1 MTQSTGKRLLE
12 YALTAKKTFIA
23 ALLLLSIGVA
33 AELAGP
39 FIAKSMIDNHMLAIE
54 KPYFSTTS
62 PDKAAEYNNSLY
74 KRGDR
79 FEPGETKG
87 QEIRVL
93 QAGRSFYFINEAVTQ
108 PDGERK
114 FIDGEMHITRG
125 DNEVIYPAVKL
136 SADELFAFYKPELPG
151 IYQLVGMYAIFLVIS
166 IFAEFG
172 KTYWLQSSANQV
184 IRKLRTDVYAHIQ
197 RLPVHFFDNLPAGK
211 VVSRVTNDTEAIKD
225 LFIAVLSNFSTEISI

>member
-39 FIAKSMIDNHMLAIE
+39 FIAKSMIDNHMLTIE

-79 FEPGETKG
+79 FEPGETKIPRNSCSSSR
-87 QEIRVL
+87 EKFL
-93 QAGRSFYFINEAVTQ
+93 FY
-108 PDGERK
+108 
-114 FIDGEMHITRG
+114 
-125 DNEVIYPAVKL
+125 
-136 SADELFAFYKPELPG
+136 
-151 IYQLVGMYAIFLVIS
+151 
-166 IFAEFG
+166 
-172 KTYWLQSSANQV
+172 
-184 IRKLRTDVYAHIQ
+184 
-197 RLPVHFFDNLPAGK
+197 
-211 VVSRVTNDTEAIKD
+211 
-225 LFIAVLSNFSTEISI
+225 